1 MSLISPRIIEWSFFG
16 VNAYLNADTGKIAY
30 SHEKM
35 TRKQLLSIKG
45 FAAPRFI
52 PRVSSK
58 YEVYTLCFRVSSA
71 CNLHCSYCFRKK
83 DCPKPAEKVSDVSRE
98 IGRFLSK
105 AKHCKRLFVDLSG
118 DAEPLLAIDE
128 ILKVA
133 AFCDAKEKES
143 GVDIVV
149 QFVCNGTL
157 LTEDAVSKLQK
168 AGILFGV
175 SLDGAKAQHDGHRVF
190 SDGSPTYDLI
200 INNIRNIKNREFL
213 GLSMTIGRDFDGDL
227 LQCYL
232 EMAALCQSVSVRF
245 ARDFCPL
252 RPFDMPEKVVRGY
265 DRLTD
270 YLIEAMKRRDYKLL
284 RAILNSDD
292 KFGAFFLRVLTGLT
306 CNCPCEG
313 LVARFAYVGGA
324 VYPCIPCATEEE
336 FKTADFFEPH
346 VEFSGYPVYADPCK
360 RCECRFFC
368 GGECPLTVRKT
379 GCVDRFLC
387 LIKKAFLVNS
397 IKMVSYLSLDK
408 EANGKVLSLAFERLS
423 REKVDPICSPIRSSY
438 MKGEKTI

>member
-1 MSLISPRIIEWSFFG
+1 MPLISPRIIEWSFFG

-35 TRKQLLSIKG
+35 TREQLLSIKG

-168 AGILFGV
+168 AGKRVYLFEDNEVGTSILN
-175 SLDGAKAQHDGHRVF
+175 LDGFGGLCNTNFDPDELF
-190 SDGSPTYDLI
+190 SDEPVGS
-200 INNIRNIKNREFL
+200 L
-213 GLSMTIGRDFDGDL
+213 GYNLRRIFD
-227 LQCYL
+227 Y
-232 EMAALCQSVSVRF
+232 M
-245 ARDFCPL
+245 
-252 RPFDMPEKVVRGY
+252 EK
-265 DRLTD
+265 
-270 YLIEAMKRRDYKLL
+270 
-284 RAILNSDD
+284 
-292 KFGAFFLRVLTGLT
+292 
-306 CNCPCEG
+306 C
-313 LVARFAYVGGA
+313 
-324 VYPCIPCATEEE
+324 
-336 FKTADFFEPH
+336 
-346 VEFSGYPVYADPCK
+346 
-360 RCECRFFC
+360 
-368 GGECPLTVRKT
+368 
-379 GCVDRFLC
+379 
-387 LIKKAFLVNS
+387 
-397 IKMVSYLSLDK
+397 
-408 EANGKVLSLAFERLS
+408 
-423 REKVDPICSPIRSSY
+423 
-438 MKGEKTI
+438 